1 MADDLTS
8 GVAELIARER
18 GGDVAP
24 AKEPET
30 TTPDP
35 ASVATDKQPT
45 EHQTDKAAQPKT
57 EKAAPKEKQPEATPE
72 AKPAFDPAALTPE
85 QVNELLRSNKAAQS
99 AAYRLAQ
106 SMKDKELARIRQEQ
120 EAQRKAA
127 EERRRLEEMDDEDY
141 GRHIREQQRI
151 EELVRQRAIETMVP
165 VLQQVQG
172 SALGALSDAQLRA
185 ELEARITSG
194 ELNDLGQ
201 IVKTII
207 DSEVSAREQKM
218 TPRLETKL
226 RKEIREALEKE
237 RAAEQADD
245 DDTPPILGSGL
256 PTGSRELHGTALI
269 AAGVAEM
276 RREAR
281 KRK

>member
-141 GRHIREQQRI
+141 GRHIREQQRM

-172 SALGALSDAQLRA
+172 LALGALSDAQLRA
-185 ELEARITSG
+185 QIHERITSG

-218 TPRLETKL
+218 TPKLEAKL

-245 DDTPPILGSGL
+245 DTPPILGSGS
-256 PTGSRELHGTALI
+256 PTGARELHGDALL
-269 AAGVAEM
+269 AAGIADL
-276 RREAR
+276 RRAASG
-281 KRK
+281 

>member
-120 EAQRKAA
+120 EAQRKAE
-127 EERRRLEEMDDEDY
+127 EERRKLEEMDDEDY
-141 GRHIREQQRI
+141 GRHIREQQHL
-151 EELVRQRAIETMVP
+151 EELVGAQAIERMLP
-165 VLQQVQG
+165 VLHEVQ
-172 SALGALSDAQLRA
+172 STALGKLSDAQIRA
-185 ELEARITSG
+185 QIQERITSG
-194 ELNDLGQ
+194 EFTSLAQ
-201 IVKTII
+201 ILDAVLDT
-207 DSEVSAREQKM
+207 EVDTRAQKAAAK
-218 TPRLETKL
+218 LEAKL
-226 RKEIREALEKE
+226 RKEIRESIEKE
-237 RAAEQADD
+237 RAADDADD
-245 DDTPPILGSGL
+245 GDVPPIIGSGS
-256 PTGSRELHGTALI
+256 PTGARELHGDALL
-269 AAGVAEM
+269 AAGIADL
-276 RREAR
+276 RRAAR

>member
-1 MADDLTS
+1 MADDLSS

-18 GGDVAP
+18 GGDVAS

-57 EKAAPKEKQPEATPE
+57 EKAAPKEAQPEA
-72 AKPAFDPAALTPE
+72 KLAFDPAALTPE

-106 SMKDKELARIRQEQ
+106 SMKDKELARLRQEQ
-120 EAQRKAA
+120 EAQRQRE
-127 EERRRLEEMDDEDY
+127 EERRKLEEMDDEDY
-141 GRHIREQQRI
+141 GRHIREQQRM

-207 DSEVSAREQKM
+207 DTEVSAREQKL
-218 TPRLETKL
+218 TPKLETKL
-226 RKEIREALEKE
+226 RQEIREALEKE
-237 RAAEQADD
+237 RAAEAADD

-256 PTGSRELHGTALI
+256 PTGARELHGDALL
-269 AAGVAEM
+269 AAGIADL
-276 RREAR
+276 RRAAR